1 MTKIRTAT
9 DYNISWLQTDK
20 PQPLMDKKINDLIID
35 IQNCNL
41 SIDISDSVYEDFKN
55 EMEEYLISS
64 KLNNLKQLKN
74 WNKKD
79 ICLGCTQFIDTIYM
93 SSFPQIIK
101 GDYKYHQRLNSNIIY
116 SKPKNLISGKPLII
130 AMPFPSTGN
139 KHTDMED
146 ILNECL
152 EKNIPVH
159 IDGAWVTCCKDI
171 DFDFDHPAIK
181 SIAISL
187 SKGLGLG
194 WNRIGLRW
202 TKQRQNDAITIMNDH
217 NMNLRAV
224 ANIGLHFLRN
234 VPIDHLWLTHADNY
248 YKVCKDFNLTPTKS
262 IYLALKDNQPVGLSP
277 LLRYL
282 ENDN

>member
-41 SIDISDSVYEDFKN
+41 SIDISNSVYENFKN

-93 SSFPQIIK
+93 SSSPQIIK

-116 SKPKNLISGKPLII
+116 SEPKNLISGNPLII

-159 IDGAWVTCCKDI
+159 IDGAWITCCKDI

-202 TKQRQNDAITIMNDH
+202 TKQRQDDAITIMNDH